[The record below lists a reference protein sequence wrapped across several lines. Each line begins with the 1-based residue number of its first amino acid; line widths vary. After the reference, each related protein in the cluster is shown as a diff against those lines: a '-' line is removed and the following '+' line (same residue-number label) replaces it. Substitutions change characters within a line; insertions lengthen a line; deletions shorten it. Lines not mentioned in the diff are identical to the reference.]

1 MKRLW
6 VALVLLGVSLVLFLG
21 TPAFSDRVG
30 GLTQAL
36 SKLTRPD
43 LQRTIEKVGAR
54 FTDNEDGTVTDNLTG
69 LVWMK
74 HASDKANF
82 LGFGPQTSW
91 ADACEACNALE
102 HGEHGLTDYS
112 RPGNWRLPNVREL
125 QSLIDY
131 SQYHPPLPAGHPFLG
146 VHPFV
151 GEGSSNYWSSTTEP
165 SSTGDLASAWAVS
178 FDQGNAFVY
187 LKSYVGYYVWCVRGG
202 QLP

>member
-43 LQRTIEKVGAR
+43 LQRAIEKLGAR

-82 LGFGPQTSW
+82 RGFAAQTSW
-91 ADACEACNALE
+91 ADACAACNALE
-102 HGEHGLTDYS
+102 DGEHGLTDGS
-112 RPGNWRLPNVREL
+112 HPGDWRLPNVREL

-131 SQYHPPLPAGHPFLG
+131 SQYTPPLPAGHPFLG

-165 SSTGDLASAWAVS
+165 SLTGDWASAWAVS
-178 FDQGNAFVY
+178 FDYGDAFVY
-187 LKSYVGYYVWCVRGG
+187 LKSYDGYYVWCVRGG
-202 QLP
+202 Q